1 MGRFATHLLAFALAF
16 SAGCA
21 THAATT
27 PPVVVPAE
35 PSLSA
40 GEFAGLIQGLS
51 EPGGFF
57 PSDNLVSNETS
68 YLHPLGKMSAMGV
81 HGGAYLG
88 VGPDQ
93 NFSYIAAVRPEI
105 AFMIDIRRDNLL
117 QHLLFKAAFA
127 DSRNRVEYL
136 SFMTGRRPPRETA
149 AWDTADIER
158 IVAYIDSMPI
168 DPRTQ
173 QEIADRAIHT
183 VTQFGYALSPEDVSQ
198 VQRIHQAFFNAGLD
212 VRYSNRGWM
221 SSYPNWRMLILAK
234 DLDNRRANYL
244 ATEESFRFL
253 KNMER
258 RNLIVPVTGD
268 LAGTNALRAVGEEIA
283 RRGLRVSAFY
293 VSNVEQYLFQGGGFD
308 PFAETVSALPRD
320 EHSVIIRSF
329 FRGRHPLN
337 IPGHSST
344 QLLERIDDFAIAY
357 AAGAYRSYLDVVL
370 KNVIPLRI

>member
-1 MGRFATHLLAFALAF
+1 MGRSATLLLPLALAF
-16 SAGCA
+16 SASCA
-21 THAATT
+21 TRAAT
-27 PPVVVPAE
+27 PAAVVAPAA

-40 GEFAGLIQGLS
+40 AEFAGLIQSLS

-68 YLHPLGKMSAMGV
+68 YLHPLGKMAAMFV

-117 QHLLFKAAFA
+117 EHLLFKAAFA
-127 DSRNRVEYL
+127 NSRNRLEYL
-136 SFMTGRRPPRETA
+136 SFMTGRRTPHETA

-158 IVAYIDSMPI
+158 IVAWIDSMPV

-173 QEIADRAIHT
+173 QEIGDRALHT
-183 VTQFGYALSPEDVSQ
+183 VAGFGYALSPEDLTQ
-198 VQRIHQAFFNAGLD
+198 IERIHQAFFNAGLD

-244 ATEESFRFL
+244 ASEEGFRFL
-253 KNMER
+253 KDLER
-258 RNLIVPVTGD
+258 RNLVVPVTGD
-268 LAGTNALRAVGEEIA
+268 LSGPHALAAIGQEIA
-283 RRGLRVSAFY
+283 RRGLHVSVFY

-329 FRGRHPLN
+329 FRGRHPQN
-337 IPGHSST
+337 VPGHSST
-344 QLLERIDDFAIAY
+344 QLMERIDDFAIAY
-357 AAGAYRSYLDVVL
+357 QAGAYRTYLDVVL
-370 KNVIPLRI
+370 KNVIPLRN

>member
-1 MGRFATHLLAFALAF
+1 MGRSATFLLPFALAL

-21 THAATT
+21 TRAAT
-27 PPVVVPAE
+27 PAPVVTPAA
-35 PSLSA
+35 PSLSPS
-40 GEFAGLIQGLS
+40 EFAGLIQSLS

-68 YLHPLGKMSAMGV
+68 YLHPLGKMAAMGV

-93 NFSYIAAVRPEI
+93 NFSYIVAVRPEI

-127 DSRNRVEYL
+127 NSRNRVEYL
-136 SFMTGRRPPRETA
+136 SFMTGRRAPRETM
-149 AWDTADIER
+149 AWDTADVEH
-158 IVAYIDSMPI
+158 IVAYIDSMPV

-173 QEIADRAIHT
+173 QEIADRALHT
-183 VTQFGYALSPEDVSQ
+183 VSGFGYALSPEDLTQ
-198 VQRIHQAFFNAGLD
+198 IQRIHQAFFNAGLD

-244 ATEESFRFL
+244 ASEEGFRFL
-253 KNMER
+253 QDLER
-258 RNLIVPVTGD
+258 RNLVIPVTGD
-268 LAGTNALRAVGEEIA
+268 LSGSHALAGIGQEIA
-283 RRGLRVSAFY
+283 RRGLRISVFY

-337 IPGHSST
+337 VPGHSST
-344 QLLERIDDFAIAY
+344 QLMERIDDFAIAY
-357 AAGAYRSYLDVVL
+357 QAGAYRTYLDVVL
-370 KNVIPLRI
+370 KNVIPLRN